1 MGRMRADLLLV
12 ARGLFDSRAKAR
24 EAIEARLV
32 RADGTLVAKASQA
45 LDETAAIVAEPA
57 YPWVSRGGVKLGAAL
72 DAFHFDPSGL
82 TALDVGASTGG
93 FTDVL
98 LARGAAHVTCV
109 DVGRDQLHPRLRA
122 DPRVTVHE
130 GLDIRHAGPEVPAAD
145 LVVADVSFIGLR
157 LVLPAIVE
165 RVKPGGRVI
174 LLVKPQFEVGR
185 ALVAKGVVRDEAARL
200 AAVDAV
206 RALLEQA
213 GFSIHGPIP
222 SPIAGGD
229 GNVEY
234 LIGGS
239 LG

>member
-24 EAIEARLV
+24 EAIEAGLV

-45 LDETAAIVAEPA
+45 LDETAHIAAEPA

-72 DAFHFDPSGL
+72 DAFRFDPSGL

-98 LARGAAHVTCV
+98 LARGAAHVICV

-157 LVLPAIVE
+157 LVLPAILE